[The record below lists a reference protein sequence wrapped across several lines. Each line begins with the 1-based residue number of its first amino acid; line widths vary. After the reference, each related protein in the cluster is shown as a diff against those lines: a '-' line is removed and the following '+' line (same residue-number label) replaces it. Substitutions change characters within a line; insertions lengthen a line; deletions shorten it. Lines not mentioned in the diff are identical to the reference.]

1 VKPISAAM
9 IAAMI
14 AAVLATASG
23 SSAFA
28 DKVRCT
34 ASPGSASLPIEKA
47 IEKSESLGYAVREIK
62 RSKGCW
68 KIEGHDRNGVSVEFY
83 LDPVS
88 GEIVK
93 PASWR
98 APAR

>member
-1 VKPISAAM
+1 MKPISAAL
-9 IAAMI
+9 I
-14 AAVLATASG
+14 AAVVTAASG
-23 SSAFA
+23 GSAFA

-34 ASPGSASLPIEKA
+34 VSPGSATLPIEKA

-68 KIEGHDRNGVSVEFY
+68 KIEGHDRNGAEVEFH